1 VPVLTATLF
10 AHELA
15 MLGVHIP
22 AGLGVDLL
30 GAAGEPG
37 GDRMG

>member
-1 VPVLTATLF
+1 VLTATLF
-10 AHELA
+10 AHESA
-15 MLGVHIP
+15 MFGVHIP

-30 GAAGEPG
+30 GLAGKPG